1 MFWVEDFATLHSHVL
16 CSTFCLF
23 VCYMILAVYYMIL
36 AAIVDLFSS
45 ML

>member
-16 CSTFCLF
+16 CSTFCLV